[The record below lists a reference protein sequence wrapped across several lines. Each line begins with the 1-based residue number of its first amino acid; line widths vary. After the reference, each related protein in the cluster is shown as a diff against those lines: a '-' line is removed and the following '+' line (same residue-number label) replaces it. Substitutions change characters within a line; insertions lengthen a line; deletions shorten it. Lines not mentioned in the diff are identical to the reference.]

1 MEECMNTLK
10 SLVAEIEQVGN
21 EIGACVEVRDN
32 SRYGWFNISFKT
44 SNTIFGN
51 TFVVLSVNCE
61 SLEMTHLIHSDSE
74 KKFNSV
80 EELKEFATVEFEKAK
95 NIKIDE
101 SAVMANYD

>member
-1 MEECMNTLK
+1 MNKVENLIK
-10 SLVAEIEQVGN
+10 EIEQIGN

-32 SRYGWFNISFKT
+32 TRYGWYNIAFKT
-44 SNTIFGN
+44 SSTIFGV

-80 EELKEFATVEFEKAK
+80 EELKQFAIVEFEKA
-95 NIKIDE
+95 NHITVDE
-101 SAVMANYD
+101 GAVFANYD

>member
-1 MEECMNTLK
+1 MNTLE
-10 SLVAEIEQVGN
+10 SLVPEIEQVGN

-74 KKFNSV
+74 KKFNTV
-80 EELKEFATVEFEKAK
+80 EELNQFAKVEFEKA
-95 NIKIDE
+95 NHITVDE
-101 SAVMANYD
+101 GAVFANYD